1 MVVPPMQS
9 TGGNN
14 HRTYTLYVPP
24 QSSYARFAVLPISES
39 MAIETRGPGIH
50 GGDFGGLGSVMFESQ
65 ALPHL
70 LILGFLRCTCVG
82 NGLGD
87 HFLTKSI
94 C

>member
-1 MVVPPMQS
+1 
-9 TGGNN
+9 
-14 HRTYTLYVPP
+14 
-24 QSSYARFAVLPISES
+24 

-50 GGDFGGLGSVMFESQ
+50 GGDFGGFGSVTFESQ

-70 LILGFLRCTCVG
+70 LIPRFLRCACVE

-87 HFLTKSI
+87 NILTGGV